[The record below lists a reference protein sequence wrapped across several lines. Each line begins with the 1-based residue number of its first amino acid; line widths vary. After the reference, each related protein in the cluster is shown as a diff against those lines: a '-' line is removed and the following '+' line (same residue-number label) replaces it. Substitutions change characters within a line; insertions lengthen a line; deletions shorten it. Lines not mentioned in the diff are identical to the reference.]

1 MIAKEDGVSFWSDEN
16 ILKLTIVV
24 AAHICE
30 YPKTTE
36 LYILTEWIV
45 QGVNCISIK
54 LFLK

>member
-1 MIAKEDGVSFWSDEN
+1 MIAKEDGASFWSDKN

-24 AAHICE
+24 VAHICE

-45 QGVNCISIK
+45 QGVNCISIN